1 MNISFIDYGKREE
14 KLNAEVLA
22 LEVSIRNI
30 LVRAGVTDPEDLNDL
45 DYAEFDK
52 LDKKYK
58 RKFKA
63 KEKAHEKATNQ
74 VNKGTRIVSPA
85 VKKVL
90 AVGLAGVSLVSA
102 LAGGYYFFG
111 NKKELGKN
119 DIPKEDTDSLDQP
132 NNSKEPNVGGQE
144 GPTVDND
151 GLTPVEPGVAGPQG
165 EVGPATE
172 DQLPTANTND
182 DSPIYNDGVE
192 DEPLLPSEQL
202 PVEDKEQ
209 KESLFDSVL
218 TDINNDEQVYARA
231 KEIKEKYYDV
241 YLKHDLIT
249 IEDVEEQ
256 IRQIGA
262 GVCNEVS
269 YESANEVIETI
280 NNLMYREEGN
290 ATDRVN
296 EVISDREET
305 PGTLDLGIFCVDGTK
320 GQMLLHQLSKFRTA
334 MIQGA
339 GKTDISSLQKDFT
352 KLFLCSTLLQGYECI
367 DINSLETGG
376 MKYLTGIAFFNTATL
391 CGDFKDVKIENPLT
405 LEEESLDVILY
416 RFMNDIVPG
425 NILEDEVLSEMLGEN
440 ELASCQENLNY
451 LGTYFFQMISDNY
464 TTKMMYDDNYSKGL
478 K

>member
-1 MNISFIDYGKREE
+1 MNISFIDYGKRAENFDKKIKKYDQKRIDLLNSYEDGPACYDDLDFNDRKLYDRYNEAIIKFTKKRDESQE
-14 KLNAEVLA
+14 KARVMAENGKIPLTTTQKVLSGVLA
-22 LEVSIRNI
+22 LS
-30 LVRAGVTDPEDLNDL
+30 LLGGTYLYLNRYNPVQND
-45 DYAEFDK
+45 
-52 LDKKYK
+52 
-58 RKFKA
+58 
-63 KEKAHEKATNQ
+63 
-74 VNKGTRIVSPA
+74 
-85 VKKVL
+85 
-90 AVGLAGVSLVSA
+90 
-102 LAGGYYFFG
+102 
-111 NKKELGKN
+111 GKN
-119 DIPKEDTDSLDQP
+119 NIPKEDTNSLDQP

-144 GPTVDND
+144 GPIVDND
-151 GLTPVEPGVAGPQG
+151 GLTPVEPGVAGPQD
-165 EVGPATE
+165 EAGPVTE
-172 DQLPTANTND
+172 DQSPTANTND

-192 DEPLLPSEQL
+192 DEPQLPSEQL

-218 TDINNDEQVYARA
+218 TDIHNDEQVYARA

-269 YESANEVIETI
+269 YKSANEVIVTI
-280 NNLMYREEGN
+280 NNLVYREEGN

-296 EVISDREET
+296 GVISDREET

-320 GQMLLHQLSKFRTA
+320 GQMLLHQLSEFRTA

-339 GKTDISSLQKDFT
+339 GNTDISSLQKDFT

-405 LEEESLDVILY
+405 LEEVSLDVILY